1 MFESLTERLNQ
12 VFQQLRG
19 QGYLTEADVR
29 SGLRQIRLALLG
41 ADVHYQAVRELLAQV
56 EAEATGKRVLESLSP
71 GQQLIAV
78 VRESMIRL
86 MGGERK
92 PLQLSGR
99 PAVVLLVGPAGGG
112 KTTTAGKLARHLSH
126 RGKKT
131 LLLCADPYRPA
142 ATEQLC
148 ATAEKVGVDFASAS
162 DEPVREAQEVIQG
175 TQRTLHDVV
184 VVDTPGV
191 PPGETPEPLLG
202 ELVQAM
208 NASDVLLVLDALV
221 GQEAAG
227 IAEEFLPLGVTGVVL
242 SKLDGDARGGAALSL
257 PMRTQR
263 PIVFVGT
270 GERPEDLEAFHPE
283 RMTDRILGLG
293 DLQGLAE
300 QLEQAGVKQVEQS
313 RVRQGSLTLDD
324 FLEQLEAMNNAGPVS
339 QFLSRIP
346 GVKQQEV
353 DDPEL
358 ESELKRARAVI
369 QSMTLEER
377 RKPNIIGASRKR
389 RIARGSGTTV
399 QEVNRLLSQYEQARR
414 MARTF
419 GRQRTPPG
427 PGNLSS
433 R

>member
-19 QGYLTEADVR
+19 RGYLTEADVR
-29 SGLRQIRLALLG
+29 EGLRQIRLALLA
-41 ADVHYQAVRELLAQV
+41 ADVHYQAVRDLLAKV

-71 GQQLIAV
+71 GQQLVAV
-78 VRESMIRL
+78 VRESMISL
-86 MGGERK
+86 MGGERR

-99 PAVVLLVGPAGGG
+99 PAVVFLVGPAGGG
-112 KTTTAGKLARHLSH
+112 KTTTAGKLARNLKQ

-131 LLLCADPYRPA
+131 LLVCADPYRPA
-142 ATEQLC
+142 AADQLSWL
-148 ATAEKVGVDFASAS
+148 ADKVGVDFASAS
-162 DEPVREAQEVIQG
+162 GEPVREAREVIQG

-184 VVDTPGV
+184 IVDTPGV

-202 ELVQAM
+202 ELVQALRP
-208 NASDVLLVLDALV
+208 ADLLLVLDALV

-227 IAEEFLPLGVTGVVL
+227 IAEKFLPLGVTGVVL

-270 GERPEDLEAFHPE
+270 GENPQDLEAFHPE
-283 RMTDRILGLG
+283 RMADRILGLG

-300 QLEQAGVKQVEQS
+300 QLEQAGVKQVEKA
-313 RVRQGSLTLDD
+313 RVRQGALTLED
-324 FLEQLEAMNNAGPVS
+324 FLEQLEAMRQAGPVS

-346 GVKQQEV
+346 GVRQQDV

-377 RKPNIIGASRKR
+377 RNPNIIGASRKR

-399 QEVNRLLSQYEQARR
+399 QEVNRLLSQYEEARR
-414 MARTF
+414 LARTL

-427 PGNLSS
+427 LGRLSS